1 MTAGRCNLGVKGSII
16 SPANFFS
23 REEEKTK
30 LNWYCF
36 EYAREL
42 ERSIRQDRRLC
53 RQLHRK
59 KVDDRAIAGF
69 CIHYAKQMQ
78 REIIDRV
85 SGHTK
90 NVRLG
95 YEEIETYFPDIGD
108 LLVDRLLTAAAR
120 AWDWL
125 TEVCVVCPTRCISE
139 RNEIASMFDDPYYW
153 G

>member
-1 MTAGRCNLGVKGSII
+1 MTAGRCNQRLKGSII
-16 SPANFFS
+16 SPTHFFS
-23 REEEKTK
+23 RAEEKTK

-36 EYAREL
+36 EYARGL
-42 ERSIRQDRRLC
+42 EMLIRRDRRLC
-53 RQLHRK
+53 GQLRRK

-69 CIHYAKQMQ
+69 CIHYAKKMQ

-108 LLVDRLLTAAAR
+108 LLVDRLLTAAAK
-120 AWDWL
+120 AWDWQ
-125 TEVCVVCPTRCISE
+125 TDACVVCPTRCISE
-139 RNEIASMFDDPYYW
+139 RNEIAPMFDDPYYR